1 MRWQDEDIH
10 HIVQVLYI
18 GAKTQKFHLRSD
30 SQLLYFFFHLRT
42 NRSITDEE
50 KYHVRFLLQ
59 RCCKCIKQ
67 ENVIFLKHEAPHMPH
82 DKFIPQPQRFP
93 QCFPFLWM
101 KGVFG
106 KVYRIIDDRDLSTV
120 SQVFPI
126 HPNSGQLAAGEVAIG
141 KKSGKGAQNVFHD
154 IPLRLTWGRGAV
166 IVQDTHGYSRKPGR

>member
-1 MRWQDEDIH
+1 M
-10 HIVQVLYI
+10 VL
-18 GAKTQKFHLRSD
+18 R
-30 SQLLYFFFHLRT
+30 
-42 NRSITDEE
+42 
-50 KYHVRFLLQ
+50 
-59 RCCKCIKQ
+59 
-67 ENVIFLKHEAPHMPH
+67 KHEAPHMAYH
-82 DKFIPQPQRFP
+82 KFIPQPQRFP
-93 QCFPFLWM
+93 QCFPFLLM

-166 IVQDTHGYSRKPGR
+166 IVQDTHGYSRKPGRKKRKGRECIHIRMDDPVMILSDHLIDFSGKSEGIFIVWCYFVHMPPNASTRAVISTLLSL